1 MRMTR
6 ADVPVPLVRSGEVAS
21 RTAIRRANLG
31 LVLRDLN
38 THGSRSQTQLAED
51 LGLPKATVSTLVSE
65 LIELDLVYQT
75 DATRAGAVGRP
86 RQTVELRGTAFCGLG
101 VEIAATGAR
110 AVALDLRDDVLHDH
124 AIAFDR
130 ADPDTVLAAVAG
142 LIDDALTVL
151 GAAGSQVLGVT
162 IAAPGQMD
170 RDTGVIRFAAPLGWS
185 EVALVAGLT
194 ERLPANIPP
203 ILIDNDARLG
213 AVAEYAVARA
223 EGIHDLLYVTGGL
236 GVGAGILVD
245 GQILRGAMGFAGEIG
260 HLPLGNP
267 DLACPCGRNGCVEA
281 TVAVTAFLDAVADP
295 PHDLRDL
302 EQLMTD
308 LRARADAGDPAVLA
322 ALGMVGQGL
331 GVVVGMLI
339 DVLSPR
345 AVILGGYF
353 SYFGDHLLTHV
364 RGAVEARAIAGQ
376 AGGCEI
382 RTSGFGFTG
391 PARGAAHTALEAVF
405 TDPVACMERLS
416 K

>member
-65 LIELDLVYQT
+65 LTELGLVYQT

-86 RQTVELRGTAFCGLG
+86 RQTVELRGTAICGLG
-101 VEIAATGAR
+101 VELTATDAR
-110 AVALDLRDDVLHDH
+110 AVALDLRDDVLLDRSI
-124 AIAFDR
+124 AIDR
-130 ADPDTVLAAVAG
+130 ADPDTVLDAVAA
-142 LIDDALTVL
+142 LIHDALAVLAESGSHVL
-151 GAAGSQVLGVT
+151 GIT
-162 IAAPGQMD
+162 IAAPGQLD
-170 RDTGVIRFAAPLGWS
+170 RDAGVIRFAAPLGWS
-185 EVALVAGLT
+185 DVQLVDGLIS
-194 ERLPANIPP
+194 RLNADVPP
-203 ILIDNDARLG
+203 MRIDNDARLG
-213 AVAEYAVARA
+213 AVAEYAVART

-260 HLPLGNP
+260 HLPLGRP
-267 DLACPCGRNGCVEA
+267 DLPCPCGRSGCVEA
-281 TVAVTAFLDAVADP
+281 TVGVTAFLDTVSDP
-295 PHDLRDL
+295 PHAVRDL
-302 EQLMTD
+302 DQQMTD
-308 LRARADAGDPAVLA
+308 LRTRADAGDPVVLA
-322 ALGMVGQGL
+322 ALGTVGQGL

-353 SYFGDHLLTHV
+353 SYFGEHLLTHV

-376 AGGCEI
+376 AGGCDI
-382 RTSGFGFTG
+382 RTSGFAFTG
-391 PARGAAHTALEAVF
+391 PARGAAHTALEALF
-405 TDPVACMERLS
+405 TDPVACMEHAS
-416 K
+416 S

>member
-1 MRMTR
+1 M
-6 ADVPVPLVRSGEVAS
+6 AS

-51 LGLPKATVSTLVSE
+51 LKLPKATVSTLVSE

-86 RQTVELRGTAFCGLG
+86 RRTVELRGTAICGLG
-101 VEIAATGAR
+101 VEITVDNAR
-110 AVALDLRDDVLHDH
+110 VIALDLRDEVLL
-124 AIAFDR
+124 DR
-130 ADPDTVLAAVAG
+130 EIVIDRPDPDTVLDAVAG
-142 LIDDALTVL
+142 LIGEALGSL
-151 GAAGSQVLGVT
+151 AESDSQVLGIT

-170 RDTGVIRFAAPLGWS
+170 RDTGVLRFAAPLGWS
-185 EVALVAGLT
+185 DVRLVDGLV
-194 ERLPANIPP
+194 ERLGGNVLP
-203 ILIDNDARLG
+203 IRIDNDARLG
-213 AVAEYAVARA
+213 AVAEYAVART
-223 EGIHDLLYVTGGL
+223 EGIHDLLYVTGGV
-236 GVGAGILVD
+236 GMGAGILVD

-260 HLPLGNP
+260 HLPLGRP
-267 DLACPCGRNGCVEA
+267 GLACPCGRSGCVEA
-281 TVAVTAFLDAVADP
+281 TVGVTAFLGAITER
-295 PHDLRDL
+295 PHSLRDL
-302 EQLMTD
+302 DQLMTT
-308 LRARADAGDPAVLA
+308 LRSRADAGDPSVLA
-322 ALGMVGQGL
+322 ALGTVGQGL

-382 RTSGFGFTG
+382 KTSTFGFTG

-405 TDPVACMERLS
+405 TDPVACMEHAGR
-416 K
+416 